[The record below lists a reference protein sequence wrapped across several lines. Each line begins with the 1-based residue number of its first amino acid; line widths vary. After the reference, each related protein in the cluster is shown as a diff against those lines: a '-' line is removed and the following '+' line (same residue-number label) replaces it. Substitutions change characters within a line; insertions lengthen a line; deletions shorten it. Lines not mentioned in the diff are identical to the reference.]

1 MSYRGLILDFGG
13 VVTSD
18 FYGALASFC
27 RDQGL
32 DGDAFVRVLRDTA
45 EGRAAIRAVETGRI
59 TQRDYERT
67 VGRLLGIDGENLL
80 ARALAGLA
88 PRPETMDLTRRV
100 RAAGIPVAVLSNS
113 WGVDEHDPYAR
124 YGLEEDFDA
133 VVISGR
139 VGLRKPDPAIYEL
152 TAAEIGV
159 APRECVFVDD
169 TEPNLPSA
177 QALGMATV
185 HFDDPVRAVVEIE
198 RLLGL
203 DGSP

>member
-1 MSYRGLILDFGG
+1 MSYHGLILDFGG

-32 DGDAFVRVLRDTA
+32 DDDAFVRVLRDTA
-45 EGRAAIRAVETGRI
+45 EGRAAIKAVEKGQI
-59 TQRDYERT
+59 TQRDYERI
-67 VGRLLGIDGENLL
+67 VGQLLGVDGEDLL
-80 ARALAGLA
+80 ARALVGLT
-88 PRPETMDLTRRV
+88 PRPEVMGLVRRV
-100 RAAGIPVAVLSNS
+100 RAANIPVAVLSNS

-124 YGLEEDFDA
+124 YGLEKDFDA

-159 APRECVFVDD
+159 APSECVFVDD

-177 QALGMATV
+177 RALGMATV
-185 HFDDPVRAVVEIE
+185 HFDDPARALGEVE
-198 RLLGL
+198 RLLGVG
-203 DGSP
+203 GSS